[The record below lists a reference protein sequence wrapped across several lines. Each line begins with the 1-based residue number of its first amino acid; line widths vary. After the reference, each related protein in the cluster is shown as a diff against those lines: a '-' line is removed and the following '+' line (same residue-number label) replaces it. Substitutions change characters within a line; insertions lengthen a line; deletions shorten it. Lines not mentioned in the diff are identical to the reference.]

1 MEKEKSGGFFVYT
14 FFLFFFYFG
23 FSVLLLSLSHYFIL
37 CNGFLS
43 SYISTYLT
51 YVLNVIIEAVKQQ
64 FDQMQSDVYCC
75 YAIMPDTPMDRCLS
89 RKTD

>member
-37 CNGFLS
+37 CNGFL